1 MAEPLFDDKS
11 ISVFDEKS
19 ISSIGGRGKQNSLV
33 LLGQIA
39 DALDKRAESINALI
53 AIGFTAK
60 NISSILSKSGI
71 HALAAIEALTSAE
84 SVAAFKTLIGTKD
97 APGMFTADNIAS
109 ILHGAGKNAKEA
121 IEALTSAESV
131 AAFKTLIG
139 TKDAPG
145 MFTADNVSS
154 MLSGAGENSGIG
166 IAAIQSRLPKLK
178 ELCTIF
184 RPSQIATRL
193 NSVSAK
199 KLGTIIDTMHA
210 IYSAEI
216 DGNTV
221 LPPGAHSKILD
232 ASLAALKPAKRV
244 GG

>member
-1 MAEPLFDDKS
+1 MLY
-11 ISVFDEKS
+11 
-19 ISSIGGRGKQNSLV
+19 
-33 LLGQIA
+33 
-39 DALDKRAESINALI
+39 
-53 AIGFTAK
+53 
-60 NISSILSKSGI
+60 
-71 HALAAIEALTSAE
+71 
-84 SVAAFKTLIGTKD
+84 
-97 APGMFTADNIAS
+97 
-109 ILHGAGKNAKEA
+109 GAGKNAKEA

-145 MFTADNVSS
+145 MFAAENVSS
-154 MLSGAGENSGIG
+154 MLTGAREDSGIG

-184 RPSQIATRL
+184 RPSQIAARL

-221 LPPGAHSKILD
+221 LSPDAHTKILT
-232 ASLAALKPAKRV
+232 ASPAALKPAKGV

>member
-97 APGMFTADNIAS
+97 APGMFTADN
-109 ILHGAGKNAKEA
+109 
-121 IEALTSAESV
+121 
-131 AAFKTLIG
+131 
-139 TKDAPG
+139 
-145 MFTADNVSS
+145 VSS
-154 MLSGAGENSGIG
+154 MLNGAGENSGIG

-221 LPPGAHSKILD
+221 LPPGAHSKILN

>member
-1 MAEPLFDDKS
+1 MIENRSMTELLFD
-11 ISVFDEKS
+11 EGS

-97 APGMFTADNIAS
+97 APGMFTADN
-109 ILHGAGKNAKEA
+109 
-121 IEALTSAESV
+121 
-131 AAFKTLIG
+131 
-139 TKDAPG
+139 
-145 MFTADNVSS
+145 VSS
-154 MLSGAGENSGIG
+154 MLNGAGENSGIG

-221 LPPGAHSKILD
+221 LPPGAHSKILN

>member
-1 MAEPLFDDKS
+1 MIENRSMTELLFD
-11 ISVFDEKS
+11 EGS
-19 ISSIGGRGKQNSLV
+19 ISSIGGRGRKNSSV

-97 APGMFTADNIAS
+97 APGMFTADN
-109 ILHGAGKNAKEA
+109 
-121 IEALTSAESV
+121 
-131 AAFKTLIG
+131 
-139 TKDAPG
+139 
-145 MFTADNVSS
+145 VSS
-154 MLSGAGENSGIG
+154 MLNGAGENSGIG

-221 LPPGAHSKILD
+221 LPPGAHSKILN

-244 GG
+244 G